1 MNEKKLP
8 KQAINELHRKIGR
21 NILLYQKIELAMK
34 DLLAKNNTS
43 GKSVELSKV
52 YETRLRDNKKK
63 TLGLLTQYF
72 VNDFYKNEEINE
84 QNFDDTQH
92 SIGLNISIK
101 TENVSDIERYYQDV
115 VAERN
120 LIVHNL
126 LERYE
131 FDTVKKCSEVEAYLD
146 SEYDKAKLF
155 LNDLLAIYELFKEF
169 SQKLQSESE
178 YLVRRIQRFND
189 ADEISRHMASE
200 MIQNLKR
207 DDGWIVLSIASS
219 RLRAEC
225 PELFVDI
232 KKYGYNS
239 LKKVIE
245 SSDLFE
251 FYSEKTLKGGK
262 RDLFR
267 LK

>member
-1 MNEKKLP
+1 MIENKLP
-8 KQAINELHRKIGR
+8 KQAVNELHRKIGR

-43 GKSVELSKV
+43 GKADELSKV
-52 YETRLRDNKKK
+52 FEKRLQDNRKK
-63 TLGLLTQYF
+63 TLGGLTQSF
-72 VNDFYKNEEINE
+72 INNFYKNDEIDE
-84 QNFDDTQH
+84 QNFDNTQH

-101 TENVSDIERYYQDV
+101 TESVSDIEGYYQDIV
-115 VAERN
+115 SARN

-126 LERYE
+126 LERHE
-131 FDTVKKCSEVEAYLD
+131 FDAVGKCSEVEAYLD

-155 LNDLLAIYELFKEF
+155 LNDLLAIYDLFNEF
-169 SQKLQSESE
+169 SQNLESKSE
-178 YLVRRIQRFND
+178 YIAKRIQKFTD
-189 ADEISRHMASE
+189 ADEISKHMASDV
-200 MIQNLKR
+200 IQDLKR
-207 DDGWIVLSIASS
+207 DDGWIVLSKASNI
-219 RLRAEC
+219 LRTEQ

-232 KKYGYNS
+232 KKYGNNS
-239 LKKVIE
+239 LKKIMN

-251 FYSEKTLKGGK
+251 FYSEETLIGGK